1 MWRGQES
8 GAHYNSTSVISL
20 GSPGGPLSLSP
31 SLSEG
36 SQHQSSDRGQGF
48 RESVCVCVQ
57 SWQLKVKLRAF
68 EVFTLEEESLFL
80 FSRASLFQPLC
91 LPVSLSLCV
100 SRSSSSPSQL
110 VSLSLSTSARVC
122 RWCGES
128 WVMQPDQSCPS
139 DSTSLGTSSK
149 GRCSVA
155 TRERERDQDLQHL
168 HSPEDTS
175 YYTSHHAVLPTA
187 YSTQH
192 SFNELFKTG

>member
-1 MWRGQES
+1 MC
-8 GAHYNSTSVISL
+8 VCVC
-20 GSPGGPLSLSP
+20 
-31 SLSEG
+31 
-36 SQHQSSDRGQGF
+36 
-48 RESVCVCVQ
+48 VCVCVQ

-91 LPVSLSLCV
+91 LPVSLSLSLSPFPCV
-100 SRSSSSPSQL
+100 SLFVFPLFNLSL
-110 VSLSLSTSARVC
+110 SLSLSTSAGVC

-128 WVMQPDQSCPS
+128 WAMQPDQSCPS

-155 TRERERDQDLQHL
+155 TRERERERDQDLQYL

>member
-100 SRSSSSPSQL
+100 SLFVFPLSTCL
-110 VSLSLSTSARVC
+110 SLSLSTSARVC